1 MIKIQNLT
9 KKFPDGTVALSD
21 INLEITDGEFV
32 FIVGPSGAGKTTLF
46 KLLNREYL
54 ADGGAIIFDDKDLAK
69 LKTNEVVSHRRSLGI
84 IFQDLKLLV
93 NKTVFENIALS
104 LEVLNKKPAEIKEKV
119 LESLVKVDLAGH
131 AEMFPA
137 QLSGGELQRVA
148 IARAIVSSPKYL
160 FADEPTGNVDPATAW
175 SIIKLLGNIN
185 KAGTTVLVA
194 THNAEAVDVLEKRV
208 VRLEDGRI
216 VKDRKGKYR

>member
-9 KKFPDGTVALSD
+9 KKFPDGTIALSGV
-21 INLEITDGEFV
+21 NLEISDGEFV
-32 FIVGPSGAGKTTLF
+32 FVVGPSGAGKTTLF

-54 ADGGAIIFDDKDLAK
+54 PDSGSIIFDDKDLSK
-69 LKTNEVVSHRRSLGI
+69 FKTKEVVNHRRSLGVV
-84 IFQDLKLLV
+84 FQDLKLLV

-104 LEVLNKKPAEIKEKV
+104 LEVLNKKPIEIKEKV
-119 LESLVKVDLAGH
+119 LESLNKVDLAGH
-131 AEMFPA
+131 VWMFPA

-148 IARAIVSSPKYL
+148 IARAIVSNPKYL

-185 KAGTTVLVA
+185 KSGTTVLVA
-194 THNAEAVDVLEKRV
+194 THNVEAVDVLEKRV

-216 VKDRKGKYR
+216 VKDKKGKYR